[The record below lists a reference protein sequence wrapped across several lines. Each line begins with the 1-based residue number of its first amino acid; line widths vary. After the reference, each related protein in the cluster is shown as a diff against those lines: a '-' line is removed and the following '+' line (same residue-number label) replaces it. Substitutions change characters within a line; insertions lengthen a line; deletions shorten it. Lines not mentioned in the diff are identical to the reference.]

1 MSATII
7 TALYDINRDTKGDGR
22 TFDEYLTWF
31 KGTLKV
37 KTPMV
42 IFVDESLKGFVEENR
57 KNLPTKIVTGPLEEV
72 PYYYLN
78 DRIQEVLD
86 NPEYK
91 NKIGAPDRVECKLSL
106 YNVIIYSKFSWVKKV
121 IEDNPFNSEYFMWMD
136 AGLSRFFGPHEV
148 DVTEPY
154 PSNDAIEALVDSKE
168 SVLIQVQTS
177 FYPDLVNKQVFTIED
192 LWDAR
197 SFVMAGLWGGGSE
210 SLSKFCDLID
220 DVLVNKMLKN
230 NLVNNEQVAMAYVY
244 KTNDDLFT
252 VFENEAHLHRQYEI
266 MSELQS

>member
-1 MSATII
+1 MSVTII
-7 TALYDINRDTKGDGR
+7 TALYDISRDKKGDGR

-31 KGTLKV
+31 EGTLKV
-37 KTPMV
+37 KSPMV
-42 IFVDESLKGFVEENR
+42 IFVDESLKEFVEKNR
-57 KNLPTKIVTGPLEEV
+57 KNLPTKIITEPLEEV
-72 PYYYLN
+72 PYYHLN

-86 NPEYK
+86 DDDYK
-91 NKIGAPDRVECKLSL
+91 NKIRDPNRVECKLSL
-106 YNVIIYSKFSWVKKV
+106 YNVIIYSKFPWVKRV

-136 AGLSRFFGPHEV
+136 AGLSRFFEPHGV
-148 DVTEPY
+148 DVNQLY
-154 PSNDAIEALVDSKE
+154 PSNDAMEALVDSKE

-177 FYPDLVNKQVFTIED
+177 FYPDLVNKERLDVED
-192 LWDAR
+192 LWDSR

-220 DVLVNKMLKN
+220 DVLINKMLKN
-230 NLVNNEQVAMAYVY
+230 NLINNEQIAMAYVY
-244 KTNDDLFT
+244 KNNDDMFA